1 MNLSVFSMLKSQ
13 NVNFCLVPLAP
24 KEVHM
29 RAIKFVKRHA
39 IYSAIVMALIPVASQ
54 AADPSFVTGQLF
66 DLTVN
71 VGGTYNPSTDSITG
85 SGLTGTRGFG
95 TATQLFDLS
104 KDSGFNQIN
113 SAYSGTS
120 AAVIRLGY
128 RGLPL
133 VLQTS
138 ANSATVSLYIPS
150 LGVQQSFN
158 SKSTRDDNLSDAKD
172 FLKKSGGDILNRM
185 QQVLAKVSP
194 VDPVAGNP
202 ASMQSRA
209 VADDFDR
216 NYIGSASNIKAS
228 ADSGG
233 GATNNLIGTGL
244 SFGNYSQGGFNTQVV
259 TLPLSYTFR
268 SDLDPRRQLSFYAPI
283 TVTSTSGSK
292 SVGVNAGVSY
302 RIPMSDE
309 WALTPAFGYGV
320 NGSADMGSVAA
331 MIGTS
336 ITSMY
341 VKRFDSFDLAMGNM
355 IGYYQTSKFSA
366 GGYSFDPQ
374 IKNTVYRNGLM
385 ASVPTSFLGQRMA
398 AEYSF
403 INTIYTGTDLYSKQ
417 YNEIGASIGTNKSAN
432 SSRSYL
438 RGGISLLQGQNGI
451 KGYKFNFGYWF

>member
-1 MNLSVFSMLKSQ
+1 MHTIKVVTRHVVYALGSLV
-13 NVNFCLVPLAP
+13 LVPALS
-24 KEVHM
+24 
-29 RAIKFVKRHA
+29 HA
-39 IYSAIVMALIPVASQ
+39 AE
-54 AADPSFVTGQLF
+54 PSFSTGQLF

-71 VGGTYNPSTDSITG
+71 VGGSYNSSTDSIQG
-85 SGLTGTRGFG
+85 GGLSGTKGFA
-95 TATQLFDLS
+95 TVTQLFDLS
-104 KDSGFNQIN
+104 KDSGFQQIN
-113 SAYSGTS
+113 SAYTANS
-120 AAVIRLGY
+120 ASVIRLGY

-133 VLQTS
+133 VLQTM
-138 ANSATVSLYIPS
+138 ANSSSVLLYIPS
-150 LGVQQSFN
+150 IGVQQSF
-158 SKSTRDDNLSDAKD
+158 STKSTRDDNLSDAKD

-185 QQVLAKVSP
+185 QQMLAKVSP
-194 VDPVAGNP
+194 VDPIAGNP

-216 NYIGSASNIKAS
+216 NYSGSASNIKVA
-228 ADSGG
+228 ADTGG
-233 GATNNLIGTGL
+233 GVTSNLIGSGL
-244 SFGNYSQGGFNTQVV
+244 SFSNYSQGGFTTQVV
-259 TLPLSYTFR
+259 TLPLTYTFR

-292 SVGVNAGVSY
+292 TVGVNAGVSY

-309 WALTPAFGYGV
+309 WALTPAFGYGL
-320 NGSADMGSVAA
+320 NGSADMGSAAA

-336 ITSMY
+336 VTSMY

-374 IKNTVYRNGLM
+374 IKNTVFRNGLM
-385 ASVPTSFLGQRMA
+385 ASVPTSFMGQRMA
-398 AEYSF
+398 AEYTF
-403 INTIYTGTDLYSKQ
+403 TNTTYTGTDLYSKQ

-451 KGYKFNFGYWF
+451 KGYKFHFGYWF